1 MISSLVFVALLTAGI
16 AGFTLQVRR
25 LRRGLAL
32 ARPSGRH
39 DRRKERWAIMTRV
52 AMGQSQMEP
61 RRLAALMHFIVYVGF
76 VVINIEV
83 IEILLDGILG
93 THRLFRAPLGGLY
106 DGLMSFFEVL
116 GALVIIAIGVFLVRR
131 LRHGPKR
138 LNHPDLTGWP
148 QKDALNILVIEVVLM
163 LALLLMNASEFA
175 AVNQGLN
182 FANQQT
188 PWLISGLFQPL
199 FEGWRVS
206 NLEVFTQSMW
216 WLHFVGILA
225 FLNYLPKSK
234 HFHIILAFPNVWYSK
249 LTPRGQIPAMESVTT
264 EIKSMLDPSFVP
276 DPNAASP
283 ARFGAKD
290 VHDLHFANLLN
301 AYSCTEC
308 GRCTSECPAN
318 QTGKKL
324 SPRRI
329 MMATRDRV
337 EEVLT
342 GGQGAATRSLLDD
355 WISREELWACTT
367 CNACV
372 EACPLNIDP
381 MDIIMQMRQYLV
393 MEESAAPST
402 VNVAMGNIENNAAP
416 WAYPQADRGNW
427 INS

>member
-1 MISSLVFVALLTAGI
+1 MISSLVFVGLLAAGI
-16 AGFTLQVRR
+16 TGFTLQVRR

-199 FEGWRVS
+199 FEDWKVS

-402 VNVAMGNIENNAAP
+402 VNVAMGNIENNASP

-427 INS
+427 IQQ

>member
-1 MISSLVFVALLTAGI
+1 MISSILFTAVLAAGV
-16 AGFTLQVRR
+16 AGFTYQVRR

-39 DRRKERWAIMTRV
+39 DRPAERWSTMARV
-52 AMGQSQMEP
+52 ALGQGKMGP
-61 RRLAALMHFIVYVGF
+61 RPLAAAMHVIVYVGF
-76 VVINIEV
+76 VLINIEV
-83 IEILLDGILG
+83 LEIVLDGILG
-93 THRLFRAPLGGLY
+93 THRLLREPLGGLY
-106 DGLMSFFEVL
+106 DGLMNFFEVL
-116 GALVIIAIGVFLVRR
+116 GFLVILACVVFLARR
-131 LRHGPKR
+131 LGSGPDR
-138 LNHPDLTGWP
+138 LKHSDLAGWP
-148 QKDALNILVIEVVLM
+148 QRDAVNILVIEIVLM
-163 LALLLMNASEFA
+163 SALLLMNAAEYQQLAASSQQLVTSPWLVSGLLLPLFGGWSASALDAFA
-175 AVNQGLN
+175 A
-182 FANQQT
+182 
-188 PWLISGLFQPL
+188 
-199 FEGWRVS
+199 
-206 NLEVFTQSMW
+206 SMW

-234 HFHIILAFPNVWYSK
+234 HFHIVLAFPNVWYSK
-249 LTPRGQIPAMESVTT
+249 LAPRGQIPAMTSVTT
-264 EIKSMLDPSFVP
+264 EIKAMMDPSFVP
-276 DPNAASP
+276 DPNAVPP

-290 VHDLHFANLLN
+290 VNDLHFANLLN

-337 EEVLT
+337 EEVLA
-342 GGQGAATRSLLDD
+342 GGDSATQKTLLDD
-355 WISREELWACTT
+355 WITREELWACTT

-372 EACPLNIDP
+372 EACPVNIDP
-381 MDIIMQMRQYLV
+381 LDVILQMRQYLV

>member
-1 MISSLVFVALLTAGI
+1 MISSLVFVGLLAAGI
-16 AGFTLQVRR
+16 TGFTLQVRR

-93 THRLFRAPLGGLY
+93 THRLFRAPLGALY

-199 FEGWRVS
+199 FEGWKVS

-234 HFHIILAFPNVWYSK
+234 HFHIILAFPNVWCSK

-427 INS
+427 IQQ

>member
-1 MISSLVFVALLTAGI
+1 MISSIAFIAVLAAGV
-16 AGFTLQVRR
+16 AGFTYQVRR

-39 DRRKERWAIMTRV
+39 DRRSERWTTMARV
-52 AMGQSQMEP
+52 ALGQGKMGP
-61 RRLAALMHFIVYVGF
+61 RPLAAFMHVIVYVGF
-76 VVINIEV
+76 VLINIEV
-83 IEILLDGILG
+83 LEILLDGVLG
-93 THRLFRAPLGGLY
+93 THRLLRAPLGGLY
-106 DGLMSFFEVL
+106 DGLMNFFEVL
-116 GALVIIAIGVFLVRR
+116 GFLVIVACVVFLGRR
-131 LRHGPKR
+131 LVAGPER
-138 LNHPDLTGWP
+138 LKHPDLAGWP
-148 QKDALNILVIEVVLM
+148 QRDAVNILIIEIVLM
-163 LALLLMNASEFA
+163 SALLLMNAAEAS
-175 AVNQGLN
+175 NQLLVTSN
-182 FANQQT
+182 SS
-188 PWLISGLFQPL
+188 PWWISGLLLPL
-199 FEGWRVS
+199 FSGWS
-206 NLEVFTQSMW
+206 ATALSAFTTSMW

-249 LTPRGQIPAMESVTT
+249 LAPRGQIPAMNSVTT
-264 EIKSMLDPSFVP
+264 EIKAMMDPSFVP
-276 DPNAASP
+276 DPNAVPP
-283 ARFGAKD
+283 ARFGSKD
-290 VHDLHFANLLN
+290 IHDLHFANLLN

-342 GGQGAATRSLLDD
+342 GGDAATQKTLLDD
-355 WISREELWACTT
+355 WITREDLWACTT

-372 EACPLNIDP
+372 EACPVNIDP
-381 MDIIMQMRQYLV
+381 LDIILQMRQYLV

-427 INS
+427 IQS

>member
-1 MISSLVFVALLTAGI
+1 MISSLVFVGLLAAGI
-16 AGFTLQVRR
+16 TGFTLQVRR

-199 FEGWRVS
+199 FEGWKVS

-276 DPNAASP
+276 DPNAAAP

-427 INS
+427 IQQ

>member
-1 MISSLVFVALLTAGI
+1 MISSLIFVALLAAGI
-16 AGFTLQVRR
+16 AGFTIQVRR

-39 DRRKERWAIMTRV
+39 DRRKERWTIMTKV

-61 RRLAALMHFIVYVGF
+61 RRLAALMHLIVYVGF
-76 VVINIEV
+76 VLINIEV

-106 DGLMSFFEVL
+106 DVLISFFEVL
-116 GALVIIAIGVFLVRR
+116 GALVIVAIVVFLVRR
-131 LRHGPKR
+131 MRLGPKR

-148 QKDALNILVIEVVLM
+148 QKDAVNILVIEIVLM
-163 LALLLMNASEFA
+163 SALLLMNAAEYQQLVAS
-175 AVNQGLN
+175 NQLLPASG
-182 FANQQT
+182 
-188 PWLISGLFQPL
+188 PWLISGLLLPL
-199 FEGWRVS
+199 FGGWS
-206 NLEVFTQSMW
+206 ASALNAFATSMW
-216 WLHFVGILA
+216 WLHFVGIMA
-225 FLNYLPKSK
+225 FLNYLPRSK

-276 DPNAASP
+276 NPNATPP

-342 GGQGAATRSLLDD
+342 GGQGAETRSLLDD

-427 INS
+427 IHQ

>member
-1 MISSLVFVALLTAGI
+1 MISSLFFVALLAAGI
-16 AGFTLQVRR
+16 TGFTLQVRR

-76 VVINIEV
+76 VLINIEV
-83 IEILLDGILG
+83 LEIILDGILG

-106 DGLMSFFEVL
+106 DVLMSFFEVL
-116 GALVIIAIGVFLVRR
+116 GALVIIAIVVFLVRR
-131 LRHGPKR
+131 LRLGPKR

-182 FANQQT
+182 SANQQT

-225 FLNYLPKSK
+225 FLNYLPRSK

-264 EIKSMLDPSFVP
+264 EIKSMLDPSFVT
-276 DPNAASP
+276 DPNAAPP

-342 GGQGAATRSLLDD
+342 GGQGAETRSLLDD

>member
-1 MISSLVFVALLTAGI
+1 MISSLVFTAVLAAGV
-16 AGFTLQVRR
+16 AGFVYQVRR

-39 DRRKERWAIMTRV
+39 DRVSERWTTMARV
-52 AMGQSQMEP
+52 ALGQGKMGP
-61 RRLAALMHFIVYVGF
+61 RPLAAAMHLIVYVGF
-76 VVINIEV
+76 VLINIEV
-83 IEILLDGILG
+83 LEIILDGILG
-93 THRLFRAPLGGLY
+93 THRLLRAPLGGIY
-106 DGLMSFFEVL
+106 DGLMNFFEVL
-116 GALVIIAIGVFLVRR
+116 GFLVIVACVVFLGRR
-131 LRHGPKR
+131 LVAGPDR
-138 LNHPDLTGWP
+138 LKHPDLAGWP
-148 QKDALNILVIEVVLM
+148 QRDAVNILVIEIVLM
-163 LALLLMNASEFA
+163 SALLLMNAAEYQHQVAS
-175 AVNQGLN
+175 
-182 FANQQT
+182 NQQLVT
-188 PWLISGLFQPL
+188 SSPWWISGLLLPIFG
-199 FEGWRVS
+199 GWS
-206 NLEVFTQSMW
+206 ASALSTFATSMW

-249 LTPRGQIPAMESVTT
+249 LTPRGQIPAMDSVTT
-264 EIKSMLDPSFVP
+264 EIKAMMDPSFVP
-276 DPNAASP
+276 DPNAVPP

-290 VHDLHFANLLN
+290 VQDLHFANLLN

-337 EEVLT
+337 EEVLA
-342 GGQGAATRSLLDD
+342 GGDSATQKTLLDD
-355 WISREELWACTT
+355 WITREELWACTT

-372 EACPLNIDP
+372 EACPVNIDP
-381 MDIIMQMRQYLV
+381 LDVILQMRQYLV

-427 INS
+427 IQS

>member
-1 MISSLVFVALLTAGI
+1 MISSILFTAVLAAGV
-16 AGFTLQVRR
+16 AGFTYQVRR

-39 DRRKERWAIMTRV
+39 DRRAERWATMARV
-52 AMGQSQMEP
+52 ALGQGKMGP
-61 RRLAALMHFIVYVGF
+61 RPLAAAMHFIVYVGF
-76 VVINIEV
+76 VLINLEV
-83 IEILLDGILG
+83 LEILLDGILG
-93 THRLFRAPLGGLY
+93 THRLLREPLGGLY
-106 DGLMSFFEVL
+106 DGLMNFFEVL
-116 GALVIIAIGVFLVRR
+116 GFLVVVACVVFLGRR
-131 LRHGPKR
+131 LVSGPER
-138 LNHPDLTGWP
+138 LKHSDLDGWP
-148 QKDALNILVIEVVLM
+148 QRDAVNILVIEIVLM
-163 LALLLMNASEFA
+163 SALLLMNAAETQQLATS
-175 AVNQGLN
+175 
-182 FANQQT
+182 NQQLVVS
-188 PWLISGLFQPL
+188 PWLISGLMLPL
-199 FEGWRVS
+199 FGGWS
-206 NLEVFTQSMW
+206 ASALSAFATSMW

-249 LTPRGQIPAMESVTT
+249 LAPRGQIQAMESVTT
-264 EIKSMLDPSFVP
+264 EIKAMMDPSFVP
-276 DPNAASP
+276 DPNAVPP

-337 EEVLT
+337 EEVLA
-342 GGQGAATRSLLDD
+342 GGDSATQKTLLDD
-355 WISREELWACTT
+355 WITREELWACTT

-372 EACPLNIDP
+372 EACPVNIDP
-381 MDIIMQMRQYLV
+381 LDVILQMRQYLV

>member
-32 ARPSGRH
+32 ARPSNRH
-39 DRRKERWAIMTRV
+39 DRRKERWAIMTKV

-93 THRLFRAPLGGLY
+93 THRLFRAPLGALY

-131 LRHGPKR
+131 LRLGPKR

-276 DPNAASP
+276 DPNAAPP

-342 GGQGAATRSLLDD
+342 GGQGAETRSLLDD

-381 MDIIMQMRQYLV
+381 MDIILQMRQYLV

-427 INS
+427 IQQ

>member
-1 MISSLVFVALLTAGI
+1 MISSLVFVALLAAGI
-16 AGFTLQVRR
+16 TGFTLQVRR
-25 LRRGLAL
+25 LHRGLAL
-32 ARPSGRH
+32 ARPSNRH

-76 VVINIEV
+76 VLINIEV

-93 THRLFRAPLGGLY
+93 THRLFRAPLGRLY
-106 DGLMSFFEVL
+106 DGLMSFFEIL
-116 GALVIIAIGVFLVRR
+116 GALVIIAIAVFLVRR
-131 LRHGPKR
+131 LRLGPKL

-182 FANQQT
+182 SGNQLT

-199 FEGWRVS
+199 FEGWKVS

-225 FLNYLPKSK
+225 FLNYLPRSK

-249 LTPRGQIPAMESVTT
+249 LTPRGQIPAMESVTS

-276 DPNAASP
+276 NPNVAPP

-342 GGQGAATRSLLDD
+342 GGQGAETRSLLDD

-416 WAYPQADRGNW
+416 WAYPQADCGNW
-427 INS
+427 IQQ

>member
-1 MISSLVFVALLTAGI
+1 MISSILFTAVLAAGV
-16 AGFTLQVRR
+16 AGFTYQVRR

-39 DRRKERWAIMTRV
+39 DRRAERWSTMARV
-52 AMGQSQMEP
+52 ALGQGKMGP
-61 RRLAALMHFIVYVGF
+61 RPLAAAMHFIVYVGF
-76 VVINIEV
+76 VLINLEV
-83 IEILLDGILG
+83 LEILLDGILG
-93 THRLFRAPLGGLY
+93 THRLLREPLGGLY
-106 DGLMSFFEVL
+106 DGLMNFFEVL
-116 GALVIIAIGVFLVRR
+116 GFLVVVACVVFLGRR
-131 LRHGPKR
+131 LVSGPER
-138 LNHPDLTGWP
+138 LKHSDLDGWP
-148 QKDALNILVIEVVLM
+148 QRDAVNILVIEIVLM
-163 LALLLMNASEFA
+163 SALLLMNAAET
-175 AVNQGLN
+175 
-182 FANQQT
+182 QQLAT
-188 PWLISGLFQPL
+188 SNPQLVVSPWLISGLMLPL
-199 FEGWRVS
+199 FGGWS
-206 NLEVFTQSMW
+206 ASALSAFATSMW

-249 LTPRGQIPAMESVTT
+249 LAPRGQIQAMESVTN
-264 EIKSMLDPSFVP
+264 EIKAMMDPSFVP
-276 DPNAASP
+276 DPNAVPP

-337 EEVLT
+337 EEVLA
-342 GGQGAATRSLLDD
+342 GGDSATQKTLLDD
-355 WISREELWACTT
+355 WITREELWACTT

-372 EACPLNIDP
+372 EACPVNIDP
-381 MDIIMQMRQYLV
+381 LDVILQMRQYLV

>member
-1 MISSLVFVALLTAGI
+1 MISSLIFTAVLAAGV
-16 AGFTLQVRR
+16 AGFTYQVRR

-39 DRRKERWAIMTRV
+39 DRQSERWSTMARV
-52 AMGQSQMEP
+52 ALGQGKMGP
-61 RRLAALMHFIVYVGF
+61 RPLAAAMHLIVYVGF
-76 VVINIEV
+76 VLINIEV
-83 IEILLDGILG
+83 LEIIMDGILG
-93 THRLFRAPLGGLY
+93 THRLLREPLGGFY
-106 DGLMSFFEVL
+106 DGLMNFFEVL
-116 GALVIIAIGVFLVRR
+116 GFLVIVACVVFLARR
-131 LRHGPKR
+131 LGSGPDR
-138 LNHPDLTGWP
+138 LKHPDLAGWP
-148 QKDALNILVIEVVLM
+148 QRDAVNILVIEIVLM
-163 LALLLMNASEFA
+163 SALLLMNAAEY
-175 AVNQGLN
+175 
-182 FANQQT
+182 QQLAT
-188 PWLISGLFQPL
+188 SSPWWISGLLLPL
-199 FEGWRVS
+199 FGGWS
-206 NLEVFTQSMW
+206 TSALSAFATSMW

-249 LTPRGQIPAMESVTT
+249 LAPRGQILAMESVTT
-264 EIKSMLDPSFVP
+264 EIKAMMDPSFVP
-276 DPNAASP
+276 DPSAVPP

-337 EEVLT
+337 EEVLA
-342 GGQGAATRSLLDD
+342 GGDSATQKTLLDD
-355 WISREELWACTT
+355 WITREELWACTT

-372 EACPLNIDP
+372 EACPVNIDP
-381 MDIIMQMRQYLV
+381 LDVILQMRQYLV

>member
-1 MISSLVFVALLTAGI
+1 MISSLVFVALLAAGI
-16 AGFTLQVRR
+16 TGFTLQVRR

-32 ARPSGRH
+32 ARPAGRH
-39 DRRKERWAIMTRV
+39 DRQSERWSTMTRV
-52 AMGQSQMEP
+52 ALGQGKMGP
-61 RRLAALMHFIVYVGF
+61 RPLAAAMHLIVYVGF
-76 VVINIEV
+76 VLINIEV
-83 IEILLDGILG
+83 LEIILDGILG
-93 THRLFRAPLGGLY
+93 THRLFRTPLGGLY
-106 DGLMSFFEVL
+106 DGLMNFFEVL
-116 GALVIIAIGVFLVRR
+116 GFLVIVACVVFLVRR
-131 LRHGPKR
+131 LRLGPKR

-148 QKDALNILVIEVVLM
+148 QKDAVNILVIEIVLM
-163 LALLLMNASEFA
+163 SALLLMNAAEY
-175 AVNQGLN
+175 
-182 FANQQT
+182 QQLAT
-188 PWLISGLFQPL
+188 GSQLAPWLISGLMLPL
-199 FEGWRVS
+199 FGGWS
-206 NLEVFTQSMW
+206 ASALSAFATSMW

-249 LTPRGQIPAMESVTT
+249 LAPRGQIPSMESVTT
-264 EIKSMLDPSFVP
+264 EIKAMMDPSFVP
-276 DPNAASP
+276 DPNAVPP

-337 EEVLT
+337 EEVLA
-342 GGQGAATRSLLDD
+342 GGDSATQKTLLDD
-355 WISREELWACTT
+355 WITREELWACTT

-372 EACPLNIDP
+372 EACPVNIDP
-381 MDIIMQMRQYLV
+381 LDIIVQMRQYLV

-427 INS
+427 IQS

>member
-32 ARPSGRH
+32 ARPSNRH
-39 DRRKERWAIMTRV
+39 DRRKERWAIMTKV

-93 THRLFRAPLGGLY
+93 THRLFRAPLGALY

-342 GGQGAATRSLLDD
+342 GGQGAETRSLLDD

-427 INS
+427 IQQ

>member
-1 MISSLVFVALLTAGI
+1 MISSLVFVGLLAAGI
-16 AGFTLQVRR
+16 TGFTLQVRR

-93 THRLFRAPLGGLY
+93 THRLFRAPLGALY

-427 INS
+427 IQQ

>member
-32 ARPSGRH
+32 ARPSNRH
-39 DRRKERWAIMTRV
+39 DRRKERWAIMTKV

-93 THRLFRAPLGGLY
+93 THRLFRAPLGALY

-131 LRHGPKR
+131 LRLGPKR

-175 AVNQGLN
+175 AVNQGIN

-216 WLHFVGILA
+216 WLHF
-225 FLNYLPKSK
+225 
-234 HFHIILAFPNVWYSK
+234 
-249 LTPRGQIPAMESVTT
+249 GQTLRLRS
-264 EIKSMLDPSFVP
+264 SS
-276 DPNAASP
+276 
-283 ARFGAKD
+283 
-290 VHDLHFANLLN
+290 
-301 AYSCTEC
+301 
-308 GRCTSECPAN
+308 GR
-318 QTGKKL
+318 
-324 SPRRI
+324 
-329 MMATRDRV
+329 
-337 EEVLT
+337 
-342 GGQGAATRSLLDD
+342 
-355 WISREELWACTT
+355 
-367 CNACV
+367 
-372 EACPLNIDP
+372 
-381 MDIIMQMRQYLV
+381 
-393 MEESAAPST
+393 
-402 VNVAMGNIENNAAP
+402 
-416 WAYPQADRGNW
+416 
-427 INS
+427 

>member
-1 MISSLVFVALLTAGI
+1 MISSILFTAVLAAGV
-16 AGFTLQVRR
+16 AGFTYQVRR

-39 DRRKERWAIMTRV
+39 DRRAERWATMARV
-52 AMGQSQMEP
+52 ALGQGKMGP
-61 RRLAALMHFIVYVGF
+61 RPLAAAMHLIVYVGF
-76 VVINIEV
+76 VLINLEV
-83 IEILLDGILG
+83 LEILLDGILG
-93 THRLFRAPLGGLY
+93 THRLLREPLGGLY
-106 DGLMSFFEVL
+106 DDLMNFFEVL
-116 GALVIIAIGVFLVRR
+116 GFLVVVACVVFLGRR
-131 LRHGPKR
+131 LVSGPER
-138 LNHPDLTGWP
+138 LKHSDLDGWP
-148 QKDALNILVIEVVLM
+148 QRDAVNILVIEIVLM
-163 LALLLMNASEFA
+163 SALLLMNAAET
-175 AVNQGLN
+175 
-182 FANQQT
+182 QQLAT
-188 PWLISGLFQPL
+188 SNPQLVASPWLVSGLLLPL
-199 FEGWRVS
+199 FGGWS
-206 NLEVFTQSMW
+206 ATALSAFATSMW

-225 FLNYLPKSK
+225 FLNYLPQSK

-249 LTPRGQIPAMESVTT
+249 LAPRGQIPAMTSVTT
-264 EIKSMLDPSFVP
+264 EIKAMMDPSFVP
-276 DPNAASP
+276 DPNAVPP

-337 EEVLT
+337 EEVLA
-342 GGQGAATRSLLDD
+342 GGDSATQKTLLDG

-372 EACPLNIDP
+372 EACPINIDP
-381 MDIIMQMRQYLV
+381 LDVILQMRQYLV

>member
-1 MISSLVFVALLTAGI
+1 MISSLVFVGLLAAGI
-16 AGFTLQVRR
+16 TGFTLQVRR

-93 THRLFRAPLGGLY
+93 THRLFRAPLGALY

-199 FEGWRVS
+199 FEGWKVS

-427 INS
+427 IQQ

>member
-1 MISSLVFVALLTAGI
+1 MISSLVFTAVLAAGV
-16 AGFTLQVRR
+16 AGFVYQVRR

-39 DRRKERWAIMTRV
+39 DRVSERWTTMARV
-52 AMGQSQMEP
+52 ALGQGKMGP
-61 RRLAALMHFIVYVGF
+61 RPLAAAMHLIVYVGF
-76 VVINIEV
+76 VLINIEV
-83 IEILLDGILG
+83 LEIILDGILG
-93 THRLFRAPLGGLY
+93 THRLLRAPLGGIY
-106 DGLMSFFEVL
+106 DGLMNFFEVL
-116 GALVIIAIGVFLVRR
+116 GFLVIVACVVFLGRR
-131 LRHGPKR
+131 LVAGPDR
-138 LNHPDLTGWP
+138 LKHPDLAGWP
-148 QKDALNILVIEVVLM
+148 QRDAVNILVIEIVLM
-163 LALLLMNASEFA
+163 SALLLMNAAEYQHQVAS
-175 AVNQGLN
+175 
-182 FANQQT
+182 NQQLVT
-188 PWLISGLFQPL
+188 SSPWWISGLLLPIFG
-199 FEGWRVS
+199 GWS
-206 NLEVFTQSMW
+206 ASALSTFATAMW

-249 LTPRGQIPAMESVTT
+249 LTPRGQIPAMDSVTT
-264 EIKSMLDPSFVP
+264 EIKAMMDPSFVP
-276 DPNAASP
+276 DPNAVPP

-290 VHDLHFANLLN
+290 VQDLHFANLLN

-337 EEVLT
+337 EEVLA
-342 GGQGAATRSLLDD
+342 GGDSATQKTLLDD
-355 WISREELWACTT
+355 WITREELWACTT

-372 EACPLNIDP
+372 EACPVNIDP
-381 MDIIMQMRQYLV
+381 LDIILQMRQYLV

>member
-1 MISSLVFVALLTAGI
+1 MISSLVFVALLAAGI
-16 AGFTLQVRR
+16 TGFTLQVRR

-76 VVINIEV
+76 VLINIEV
-83 IEILLDGILG
+83 LEIILDGILG

-106 DGLMSFFEVL
+106 DVLMSFFEVL
-116 GALVIIAIGVFLVRR
+116 GALVIIAIVVFLVRR
-131 LRHGPKR
+131 LRLGPKR

-182 FANQQT
+182 SANQQT

-225 FLNYLPKSK
+225 FLNYLPRSK

-264 EIKSMLDPSFVP
+264 EIKSMLDPSFVT
-276 DPNAASP
+276 DPNAAPP

-342 GGQGAATRSLLDD
+342 GGQGAETRSLLDD

>member
-32 ARPSGRH
+32 ARPSNRH
-39 DRRKERWAIMTRV
+39 DRRKERWAIMTKV

-93 THRLFRAPLGGLY
+93 THRLFRAPLGALY

-276 DPNAASP
+276 DPNAAPP

-342 GGQGAATRSLLDD
+342 GGQGAETRSLLDD

-427 INS
+427 IQQ

>member
-1 MISSLVFVALLTAGI
+1 MISSILFTAVLAAGV
-16 AGFTLQVRR
+16 AGFTYQVRR

-39 DRRKERWAIMTRV
+39 DRRAERWATMARV
-52 AMGQSQMEP
+52 ALGQGKMGP
-61 RRLAALMHFIVYVGF
+61 RPLAAAMHLIVYVGF
-76 VVINIEV
+76 VLINLEV
-83 IEILLDGILG
+83 LEILLDGILG
-93 THRLFRAPLGGLY
+93 THRLLREPLGGLY
-106 DGLMSFFEVL
+106 DGLMNFFEVL
-116 GALVIIAIGVFLVRR
+116 GFLVVVACVVFLGRR
-131 LRHGPKR
+131 LVSGPER
-138 LNHPDLTGWP
+138 LKHSDLDGWP
-148 QKDALNILVIEVVLM
+148 QRDAVNILVIEIVLM
-163 LALLLMNASEFA
+163 SALLLMNAAET
-175 AVNQGLN
+175 
-182 FANQQT
+182 QQLAT
-188 PWLISGLFQPL
+188 SNPQLVASPWLVSGLLLPL
-199 FEGWRVS
+199 FGGWS
-206 NLEVFTQSMW
+206 ATALSAFATSMW

-225 FLNYLPKSK
+225 FLNYLPQSK

-249 LTPRGQIPAMESVTT
+249 LAPRGQIPAMTSVTT
-264 EIKSMLDPSFVP
+264 EIKAMMDPSFVP
-276 DPNAASP
+276 DPNAVPP

-337 EEVLT
+337 EEVLA
-342 GGQGAATRSLLDD
+342 GGDSATQKTLLDG

-372 EACPLNIDP
+372 EACPINIDP
-381 MDIIMQMRQYLV
+381 LDVILQMRQYLV